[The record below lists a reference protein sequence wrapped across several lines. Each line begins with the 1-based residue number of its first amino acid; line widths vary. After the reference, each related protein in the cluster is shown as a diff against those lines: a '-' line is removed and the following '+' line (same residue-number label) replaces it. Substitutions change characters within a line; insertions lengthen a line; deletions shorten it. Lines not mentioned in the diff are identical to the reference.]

1 MDGGR
6 PGMGPAFE
14 GGGEDV
20 RFQFGYRETRRPIPE
35 AGDGRVAAGRCR
47 KGHEAAGMEETAG
60 GVEVA
65 PDVEA
70 AFEAAARRAC

>member
-35 AGDGRVAAGRCR
+35 AGDGRVSGGRVR
-47 KGHEAAGMEETAG
+47 KGHEPAGIEETAG
-60 GVEVA
+60 GVVVA
-65 PDVEA
+65 PDVEV